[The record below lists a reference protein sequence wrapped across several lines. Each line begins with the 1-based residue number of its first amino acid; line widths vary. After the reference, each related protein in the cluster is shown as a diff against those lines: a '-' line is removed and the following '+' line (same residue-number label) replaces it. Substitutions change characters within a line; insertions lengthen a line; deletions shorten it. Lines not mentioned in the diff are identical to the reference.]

1 MSELIKV
8 AVVGTG
14 MMGRNHVRVYSE
26 LENAS
31 LVGVA
36 DVLQTNLGPIA
47 HRFHCKSYTDYRR
60 LFDEQCPDAISIAVP
75 TVEHLEVVREAV
87 ERGIH
92 VLVEKPIAHTLEQ
105 AHEIVALCKRKG
117 VVLAIGHVERFNPAV
132 IALKERIG
140 NGELGRVFQIDARR
154 QSPFP
159 ARVRDVGVVI
169 DLAVHD
175 LDVMR
180 FIMGKEV
187 RRVYAETE
195 RCIHATQEDMV
206 TALLR
211 FDGGAVGTLTVNWLT
226 PAKVRELQVIGER
239 GMFKVD
245 YLTQDLYLYENAV
258 TQSPNWEPLS
268 VMRGVSE
275 GRMIRHTVTKAEP
288 LRTEL
293 SQFLSAVT
301 GNPAALVVSGEDGIQ
316 ALKLAHTLV
325 QSGKE
330 EQLVHLS

>member
-1 MSELIKV
+1 MPEQVKV
-8 AVVGTG
+8 AVIGTG

-36 DVLQTNLGPIA
+36 DVLQANLDPIA
-47 HRFHCKSYTDYRR
+47 RRFHCNAYTDYRK
-60 LFDEQCPDAISIAVP
+60 LFDEQRPDAVSIAVP
-75 TVEHLEVVREAV
+75 TLEHLEVVREAV
-87 ERGIH
+87 DRGIH

-105 AHEIVALCKRKG
+105 AREIITLCRDKG

-132 IALKERIG
+132 IALKERIEQ
-140 NGELGRVFQIDARR
+140 GELGRVFQIDARR

-159 ARVRDVGVVI
+159 ARVRDIGVVI

-180 FIMGKEV
+180 FIMGKEA

-195 RCIHATQEDMV
+195 RCIHTTQEDML

-211 FDGGAVGTLTVNWLT
+211 FEGGVVGTLTVNWLT
-226 PAKVRELQVIGER
+226 PTKVRELQVMGER

-245 YLTQDLYLYENAV
+245 YLTQDLYFFENAV

-275 GRMIRHTVTKAEP
+275 GRMIRHTVAKAEP

-293 SQFLSAVT
+293 SQFLTAVV
-301 GNPAALVVSGEDGIQ
+301 GKPALIVSGEDGMQ
-316 ALKLAHTLV
+316 ALKLAHALV
-325 QSGKE
+325 RSGKE
-330 EQLVHLS
+330 EQPVHLS

>member
-1 MSELIKV
+1 MSEQIKV

-26 LENAS
+26 LESAS

-36 DVLQTNLGPIA
+36 DVLQTNLAPIVR
-47 HRFHCKSYTDYRR
+47 RFHCSAYTDYRQ
-60 LFDEQCPDAISIAVP
+60 LFDEQQPDAVSIAVP
-75 TVEHLEVVREAV
+75 TIDHLEVVREAV
-87 ERGIH
+87 DRGIH
-92 VLVEKPIAHTLEQ
+92 VLVEKPIAHELEQ
-105 AHEIVALCKRKG
+105 ATEMVALCKRRG

-132 IALKERIG
+132 IALKERIQQ
-140 NGELGRVFQIDARR
+140 GELGRVFQIDARR

-159 ARVRDVGVVI
+159 ARVRDVGVII

-180 FIMGKEV
+180 FITGKEA

-195 RCIHATQEDMV
+195 HCIHASQEDML

-211 FDGGAVGTLTVNWLT
+211 FEGGVVGTLTVNWLT
-226 PAKVRELQVIGER
+226 PAKVRELQVMGER

-245 YLTQDLYLYENAV
+245 YLTQDLYFYENAV
-258 TQSPNWEPLS
+258 TQGPNWDPLS

-275 GRMIRHTVTKAEP
+275 GRMIRHAVAKAEP

-301 GNPAALVVSGEDGIQ
+301 GKPALIVSGEDGIQ
-316 ALKLAHTLV
+316 ALKLAHALIH
-325 QSGKE
+325 SGME
-330 EQLVHLS
+330 QQLVHL